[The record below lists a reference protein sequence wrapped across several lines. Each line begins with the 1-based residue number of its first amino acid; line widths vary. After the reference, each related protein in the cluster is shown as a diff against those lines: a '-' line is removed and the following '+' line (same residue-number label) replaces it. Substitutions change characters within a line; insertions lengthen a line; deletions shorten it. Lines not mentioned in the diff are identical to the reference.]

1 MTPTSEP
8 CVNLVI
14 NGGFEWRGAWALGRT
29 PYQADYT
36 TQTSHTGLWSMR
48 HGIES
53 GLPLKTSH
61 SSVYQMVS
69 IPADATE
76 ATLRFWWRRFTEE
89 TPAYLLK
96 QPLAPEDRPPL
107 SALGYSGDTQEVL
120 VLHGVHW
127 TVLKMLARVRLNEG
141 VWVEERFD
149 LSEFA
154 GQRIVLYFNCY
165 NDGYGGRTWMY
176 LDDVSLTVCSP

>member
-1 MTPTSEP
+1 MTPTPDP
-8 CVNLVI
+8 CVNLVV
-14 NGGFEWRGAWALGRT
+14 NGGFEWRGAWTLGRT
-29 PYQADYT
+29 PYQAGYT

-48 HGIES
+48 HGIEP

-76 ATLRFWWRRFTEE
+76 ATLHFWWRRFTEE

-96 QPLAPEDRPPL
+96 QPLAPEDRLHL

-176 LDDVSLTVCSP
+176 LDDVSLTVCRP